1 MTQPKIKFRHS
12 PGPPNARPFMRDTRG
27 AAAAEFVLWLAI
39 LVVPVLSA
47 ADLGVYAMQRMQL
60 DIAAQAGVQAA
71 WHLCDSTKLPA
82 ASNCTGVS
90 SAITTAVQTT
100 SLGSNVTVSSGYP
113 LEGYFCTSTGQ
124 ALVPASTG
132 MTWTLGQAPPTKPA
146 DCSAV
151 VTGSKTAPGDY
162 IQVKVSYTY
171 SPVFPAVS
179 VAGLLTTP
187 ITRTA
192 WMRLG

>member
-1 MTQPKIKFRHS
+1 MSQLRIKFNL
-12 PGPPNARPFMRDTRG
+12 PGSPNARPFLRDTRG
-27 AAAAEFVLWLAI
+27 SAAAEFVLWLAV

-60 DIAAQAGVQAA
+60 EVAAQAGAQAA

-82 ASNCTGVS
+82 ASKCTGLS

-100 SLGSNVTVSSGYP
+100 TLGSNVTVSTGYP

-124 ALVPASTG
+124 ALLPAGTG
-132 MTWTLGQAPPTKPA
+132 MTWTLAATPPAKPA
-146 DCSAV
+146 NCSAV
-151 VTGSKTAPGDY
+151 VTGSTTAPGDY
-162 IQVKVSYTY
+162 IQVKVTYTY

-179 VAGLLTTP
+179 IASLLTTP

-192 WMRLG
+192 WMRLS